1 MGLLYGVDVRTINYH
16 LRKIFADNELA
27 ENSVVKN
34 FLTAVSDGKNYE
46 VTFLQ
51 FEAKQADFVRFE
63 RNRSLVER

>member
-1 MGLLYGVDVRTINYH
+1 M
-16 LRKIFADNELA
+16 KIQL
-27 ENSVVKN
+27 SKI